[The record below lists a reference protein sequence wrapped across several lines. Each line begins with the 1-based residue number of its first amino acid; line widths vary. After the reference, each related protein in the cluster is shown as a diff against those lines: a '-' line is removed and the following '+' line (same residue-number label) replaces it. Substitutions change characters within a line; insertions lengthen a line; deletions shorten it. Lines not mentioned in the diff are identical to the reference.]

1 MERVAI
7 HCSLFHSF
15 LAVTLLRM
23 SSLSSTEPL
32 GLLLSGGLDSAILL
46 SHLLAQGQTVRPF
59 YIRTGVVWEAAERRA
74 VQGYLAAAAMPRL
87 LPLVEFELPLADLY
101 EQHWSLDGRDVP
113 DAASPDE
120 AVFLPGRN
128 ALLLLK
134 PALWCQRHG
143 ISRLALGPLASNPFP
158 DARPEFFA
166 SLEATIR
173 LSDPV
178 PLRILRPFGELH
190 KIDVMRLGRALPLQH
205 TWSCIAPVRDLQE
218 QHGHCGQ
225 CNKCAERQRAFA
237 DAGMDDPT
245 VYAHAR

>member
-1 MERVAI
+1 
-7 HCSLFHSF
+7 
-15 LAVTLLRM
+15 M
-23 SSLSSTEPL
+23 SSHSSTEPV
-32 GLLLSGGLDSAILL
+32 GVLLSGGLDSVILL
-46 SHLLAQGQTVRPF
+46 SHLLAQGETVRPF
-59 YIRTGVVWEAAERRA
+59 YIRTGVVWEHAERRA
-74 VQGYLAAAAMPRL
+74 VHDYLAAVALPLL
-87 LPLVEFELPLADLY
+87 LPLVEFELPLADIY

-134 PALWCQRHG
+134 PAIWCQRHG

-166 SLEATIR
+166 SLEETIR
-173 LSDPV
+173 LSNPV
-178 PLRILRPFGELH
+178 PLRILRPFGELR
-190 KIDVMRLGRALPLQH
+190 KIDVMRLGRELPLQH

-218 QHGHCGQ
+218 QHRHCGQ

-237 DAGMDDPT
+237 DAGLEDPT
-245 VYAHAR
+245 QYSQLKTQNS